1 MWRDSRDLGMHG
13 TYRIYKRS
21 ESIVLD
27 LSSYFLLRCRGCS
40 GKMVCQLVG
49 KETEVTRNQ
58 QRSPR
63 PNPVMI
69 HLFPFSLA

>member
-21 ESIVLD
+21 ENIVLD
-27 LSSYFLLRCRGCS
+27 LSSYFLLHCRRCS

-49 KETEVTRNQ
+49 KETEVTRN
-58 QRSPR
+58 
-63 PNPVMI
+63 
-69 HLFPFSLA
+69 